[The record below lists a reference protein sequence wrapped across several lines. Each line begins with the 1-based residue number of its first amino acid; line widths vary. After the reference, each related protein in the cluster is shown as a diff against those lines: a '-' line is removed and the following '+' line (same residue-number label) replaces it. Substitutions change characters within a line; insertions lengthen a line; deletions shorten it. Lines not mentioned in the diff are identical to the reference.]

1 MVVAAALGDASVDA
15 GIRVMHSKFR
25 ILKVS
30 HLHVYVQRYGT
41 RTAEKIA
48 QRVGKQGA
56 EVIAKTMA
64 DFDTKKGKRISDVC
78 LRIRPLARAPY
89 IPQQQTMIMMTSCA
103 VRDVV
108 VTGNAASIEVHHQSP
123 HQGPDDRRDS
133 GVVSGTHRGDEP
145 DLAEWY

>member
-78 LRIRPLARAPY
+78 LRIYVPLRAPLTY
-89 IPQQQTMIMMTSCA
+89 RNDRKILMTSCT

-108 VTGNAASIEVHHQSP
+108 VIGNATSIEVHHQSP
-123 HQGPDDRRDS
+123 YQGLDDRRDP
-133 GVVSGTHRGDEP
+133 GAVSGTHRGDEP